1 MNLKYITEEELVT
14 KAISV
19 LLKELGPVETG
30 RFMTLPQK
38 KRIESVKRH
47 REWQKTL
54 DKDEFFRII
63 FGS

>member
-19 LLKELGPVETG
+19 LLKEPGPVETG

-47 REWQKTL
+47 RDWQKTL
-54 DKDEFFRII
+54 NKDDFFRTI
-63 FGS
+63 FEA